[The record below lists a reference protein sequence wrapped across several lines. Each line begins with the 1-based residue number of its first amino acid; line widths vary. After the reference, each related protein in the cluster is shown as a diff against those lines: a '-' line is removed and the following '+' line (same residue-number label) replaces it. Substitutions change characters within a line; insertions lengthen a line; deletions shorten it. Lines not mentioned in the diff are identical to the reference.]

1 MLLDSRSP
9 TGRVFRSISR
19 APSPPLATRTG
30 SEDGNREQPSRSGSL
45 HRVSWGMRRAIRGM
59 PHYRK
64 DTPLQTQQ
72 TTSPARERL
81 VRTLAALLLAVSLC
95 LPSLSGCAGGES
107 AATGDNATSSQQVSA
122 GRAAAKLSD
131 IPEYSGALCIDINE
145 GQPGFSADDAAH
157 GSFME
162 FSELDFEGRCGTAF
176 GLIGPE
182 TVSNAERGDISQVH
196 PSGWVQHR
204 YSFVDREMLYN
215 RSHLIAHQLCG
226 EDANERNLI
235 TGTRTM
241 NAVGMTYYEELVG
254 NYVRRTNNHVLYRV
268 TPLFAANDL
277 VARGVQMEAE
287 SVEDGGQAIRFNVF
301 VYNVEPGVKIDY
313 VTGDNWES
321 SEIPAVKTK
330 GEATITRGMSGDAA
344 LSQSAP
350 SKGKTNASDASSSS
364 TSSNT
369 ASGNGAR
376 ATASDSAGT
385 SGDSS
390 SSANTAEQQTYV
402 LNKRSHKF
410 HRPECD
416 GVQSMSPS
424 NKEEFTG
431 LRQTLIDEGYSPC
444 RSCNP

>member
-1 MLLDSRSP
+1 
-9 TGRVFRSISR
+9 
-19 APSPPLATRTG
+19 
-30 SEDGNREQPSRSGSL
+30 
-45 HRVSWGMRRAIRGM
+45 MRRAIRGM

-81 VRTLAALLLAVSLC
+81 VRTLAALLLTVSLC

-107 AATGDNATSSQQVSA
+107 VANGDNATSSQQVSA
-122 GRAAAKLSD
+122 GSAAAKLSD

-330 GEATITRGMSGDAA
+330 GEATTTRGTGGDAG
-344 LSQSAP
+344 LSQNAP
-350 SKGKTNASDASSSS
+350 NKGKTNSSGASSSS

-369 ASGNGAR
+369 AAGNGAQ
-376 ATASDSAGT
+376 ATTSDSAGT
-385 SGDSS
+385 DGNSP
-390 SSANTAEQQTYV
+390 SSASTAEQQTYI

-416 GVQSMSPS
+416 GAQSISPS

-431 LRQTLIDEGYSPC
+431 LRQTLIDEGYTPC
-444 RSCNP
+444 KSCNP

>member
-1 MLLDSRSP
+1 M
-9 TGRVFRSISR
+9 
-19 APSPPLATRTG
+19 
-30 SEDGNREQPSRSGSL
+30 
-45 HRVSWGMRRAIRGM
+45 
-59 PHYRK
+59 
-64 DTPLQTQQ
+64 QTQQ

-95 LPSLSGCAGGES
+95 LPSLSGCAGTES
-107 AATGDNATSSQQVSA
+107 VANGGNATSSQQVSA
-122 GRAAAKLSD
+122 GSAAAKLSD
-131 IPEYSGALCIDINE
+131 IPEYSGALCIDVNK
-145 GQPGFSADDAAH
+145 GQPGFSADDAARE
-157 GSFME
+157 SFME
-162 FSELDFEGRCGTAF
+162 FSELDFEGRCGTAT

-254 NYVRRTNNHVLYRV
+254 NYVRRTDNHVLYRV

-313 VTGDNWES
+313 VSGDNWES
-321 SEIPAVKTK
+321 SEVPAVKTK
-330 GEATITRGMSGDAA
+330 GEATTTRGTGTDAA
-344 LSQSAP
+344 LSQYAA
-350 SKGKTNASDASSSS
+350 SKGEAGASGTSGSSDTSSS
-364 TSSNT
+364 TQAAPSGSSD
-369 ASGNGAR
+369 AK
-376 ATASDSAGT
+376 T

-390 SSANTAEQQTYV
+390 SSASTAEQQTYV

-416 GVQSMSPS
+416 SVQSMSPS

-431 LRQTLIDEGYSPC
+431 LRQTLIDEGYTPC

>member
-1 MLLDSRSP
+1 M
-9 TGRVFRSISR
+9 
-19 APSPPLATRTG
+19 
-30 SEDGNREQPSRSGSL
+30 
-45 HRVSWGMRRAIRGM
+45 
-59 PHYRK
+59 
-64 DTPLQTQQ
+64 QTQQ

-81 VRTLAALLLAVSLC
+81 VRTLASLLLTMSLC
-95 LPSLSGCAGGES
+95 LPSLSGCAGIES
-107 AATGDNATSSQQVSA
+107 TENGNIAASSQQVSA
-122 GRAAAKLSD
+122 GSAAAKLSD
-131 IPEYSGALCIDINE
+131 IPEYSGALCIDVNK
-145 GQPGFSADDAAH
+145 GQPGFSADDAAR

-162 FSELDFEGRCGTAF
+162 FSELDFEGRCGTAA

-204 YSFVDREMLYN
+204 YSFVDHEMLYN

-235 TGTRTM
+235 TGTHTM
-241 NAVGMTYYEELVG
+241 NAVGMTYYEDLVG

-287 SVEDGGQAIRFNVF
+287 SVEDGGQTIRFNVF

-321 SEIPAVKTK
+321 SEVPAVKTK
-330 GEATITRGMSGDAA
+330 GETTTTRGTGTDAA
-344 LSQSAP
+344 LSQYAA
-350 SKGKTNASDASSSS
+350 SKGEAGALGTSGSSDTSSS
-364 TSSNT
+364 TQAAPSGSSD
-369 ASGNGAR
+369 AK
-376 ATASDSAGT
+376 T

-390 SSANTAEQQTYV
+390 SSASTTEQQTYI

-416 GVQSMSPS
+416 SVQSMSPS
-424 NKEEFTG
+424 NKKEFTG
-431 LRQTLIDEGYSPC
+431 LRQTLIDEGYTPC

>member
-1 MLLDSRSP
+1 
-9 TGRVFRSISR
+9 
-19 APSPPLATRTG
+19 
-30 SEDGNREQPSRSGSL
+30 
-45 HRVSWGMRRAIRGM
+45 MR
-59 PHYRK
+59 
-64 DTPLQTQQ
+64 TQQ
-72 TTSPARERL
+72 TTSPAREHL

-95 LPSLSGCAGGES
+95 LPSLSGCAGTES
-107 AATGDNATSSQQVSA
+107 VANGGNATSSQQVSA
-122 GRAAAKLSD
+122 GSAAAKLSD

-145 GQPGFSADDAAH
+145 GQPGFSADDAAR

-162 FSELDFEGRCGTAF
+162 FSELDFEGRCGTAA

-204 YSFVDREMLYN
+204 YSFVDHKMLYN

-287 SVEDGGQAIRFNVF
+287 SVEDGGKAIRFNVF

-330 GEATITRGMSGDAA
+330 GEATTTRGTSGDAA
-344 LSQSAP
+344 LSQYAA
-350 SKGKTNASDASSSS
+350 SKGEAGASGTSGSSDTSSS
-364 TSSNT
+364 TQAAPSGSSD
-369 ASGNGAR
+369 AK
-376 ATASDSAGT
+376 T
-385 SGDSS
+385 SSDSS
-390 SSANTAEQQTYV
+390 SSASTAEQQTYI

-416 GVQSMSPS
+416 SVQSMSPS

-431 LRQTLIDEGYSPC
+431 LRQTLIDEGYTPC

>member
-1 MLLDSRSP
+1 
-9 TGRVFRSISR
+9 
-19 APSPPLATRTG
+19 
-30 SEDGNREQPSRSGSL
+30 
-45 HRVSWGMRRAIRGM
+45 MR
-59 PHYRK
+59 
-64 DTPLQTQQ
+64 TQQ

-95 LPSLSGCAGGES
+95 LPSLSGCAGIESVANGGS
-107 AATGDNATSSQQVSA
+107 AASSQQVSA
-122 GRAAAKLSD
+122 GSATAKLSD
-131 IPEYSGALCIDINE
+131 IPEYSGALCIDVNK
-145 GQPGFSADDAAH
+145 GQPGFSADDAAR

-162 FSELDFEGRCGTAF
+162 FSELDFEGRCGTAA

-196 PSGWVQHR
+196 PSGWIQHR

-287 SVEDGGQAIRFNVF
+287 SVEDGGRAIRFNVF

-321 SEIPAVKTK
+321 SEIPAVTTK
-330 GEATITRGMSGDAA
+330 GEATTTRGTSGDAA
-344 LSQSAP
+344 LSQYAA
-350 SKGKTNASDASSSS
+350 SKGEAGASGTSGSSD

-369 ASGNGAR
+369 QAAPSGS
-376 ATASDSAGT
+376 SDAKT

-390 SSANTAEQQTYV
+390 SSASTAEQQTYI

-416 GVQSMSPS
+416 SVQSMSPS

-431 LRQTLIDEGYSPC
+431 LRQTLIDVGYTPC

>member
-1 MLLDSRSP
+1 
-9 TGRVFRSISR
+9 
-19 APSPPLATRTG
+19 
-30 SEDGNREQPSRSGSL
+30 
-45 HRVSWGMRRAIRGM
+45 MR
-59 PHYRK
+59 
-64 DTPLQTQQ
+64 TQQ

-95 LPSLSGCAGGES
+95 LPSLSGCAGTES
-107 AATGDNATSSQQVSA
+107 VANGGNATSSQQVSA
-122 GRAAAKLSD
+122 GSATAKLSD
-131 IPEYSGALCIDINE
+131 IPEYSGALCININE
-145 GQPGFSADDAAH
+145 GQPGFSADDAAR
-157 GSFME
+157 GSFVE
-162 FSELDFEGRCGTAF
+162 FSELDFEGRCGTAA

-182 TVSNAERGDISQVH
+182 TVSNAERGDISQAH

-204 YSFVDREMLYN
+204 YSFVDHEMLYN

-330 GEATITRGMSGDAA
+330 GEATTTRGADGDAA

-350 SKGKTNASDASSSS
+350 SKGEAGASGTSGSSDTSSS
-364 TSSNT
+364 TQAAPSGSSD
-369 ASGNGAR
+369 AK
-376 ATASDSAGT
+376 T

-390 SSANTAEQQTYV
+390 SSASTAEQQTYI

-416 GVQSMSPS
+416 SVQSMSPS

-431 LRQTLIDEGYSPC
+431 LRQTLIDEGYTPC

>member
-1 MLLDSRSP
+1 M
-9 TGRVFRSISR
+9 
-19 APSPPLATRTG
+19 
-30 SEDGNREQPSRSGSL
+30 
-45 HRVSWGMRRAIRGM
+45 
-59 PHYRK
+59 
-64 DTPLQTQQ
+64 QTQQ
-72 TTSPARERL
+72 TTSARERL
-81 VRTLAALLLAVSLC
+81 VRTLASLLLAVC
-95 LPSLSGCAGGES
+95 LSFPSLSGCAGIES
-107 AATGDNATSSQQVSA
+107 VANGGSTASSQQVSS
-122 GRAAAKLSD
+122 GNAAAKPSD

-145 GQPGFSADDAAH
+145 GQPGFSADDAAR

-162 FSELDFEGRCGTAF
+162 FSELDFEGRCGTAA

-204 YSFVDREMLYN
+204 YSFVDHEMLYN

-321 SEIPAVKTK
+321 SEAPAVKTK
-330 GEATITRGMSGDAA
+330 GEATTTRGTSGDAA
-344 LSQSAP
+344 LSQYAASKGEAGASGTSESSDTSSGTQAAP
-350 SKGKTNASDASSSS
+350 SGSSD
-364 TSSNT
+364 TK
-369 ASGNGAR
+369 
-376 ATASDSAGT
+376 T

-390 SSANTAEQQTYV
+390 SSASTTEEQTYI

-416 GVQSMSPS
+416 SVRSMSPS

-431 LRQTLIDEGYSPC
+431 LRQTLIDEGYTPC

>member
-1 MLLDSRSP
+1 M
-9 TGRVFRSISR
+9 
-19 APSPPLATRTG
+19 
-30 SEDGNREQPSRSGSL
+30 
-45 HRVSWGMRRAIRGM
+45 
-59 PHYRK
+59 
-64 DTPLQTQQ
+64 QTQQ

-81 VRTLAALLLAVSLC
+81 IRTLVALILAIGLC
-95 LPSLSGCAGGES
+95 LPSLGGCADTDSVVNGGN
-107 AATGDNATSSQQVSA
+107 AASSQQVSA
-122 GRAAAKLSD
+122 GSAAAKLSD
-131 IPEYSGALCIDINE
+131 TPEYSGALCIDINE
-145 GQPGFSADDAAH
+145 GQPGFSADDATR
-157 GSFME
+157 GSFMD

-176 GLIGPE
+176 ALIGPE

-226 EDANERNLI
+226 EDANECNLI

-241 NAVGMTYYEELVG
+241 NAVGMTYYEELVSS
-254 NYVRRTNNHVLYRV
+254 YVRRTNNHVLYRV

-287 SVEDGGQAIRFNVF
+287 SVEDGGRAIRFNVF
-301 VYNVEPGVKIDY
+301 IYNVEPGVKIDY

-321 SEIPAVKTK
+321 NEIPAVTTK
-330 GEATITRGMSGDAA
+330 GEATSTRGTNADAA
-344 LSQSAP
+344 LSQNTSGKSEASASGASNP
-350 SKGKTNASDASSSS
+350 STSGSS
-364 TSSNT
+364 T
-369 ASGNGAR
+369 AGNGAQ
-376 ATASDSAGT
+376 AAASGSASAG
-385 SGDSS
+385 GDSP
-390 SSANTAEQQTYV
+390 SSANDAEQQTYI

-444 RSCNP
+444 KSCNP

>member
-1 MLLDSRSP
+1 
-9 TGRVFRSISR
+9 
-19 APSPPLATRTG
+19 
-30 SEDGNREQPSRSGSL
+30 
-45 HRVSWGMRRAIRGM
+45 MR
-59 PHYRK
+59 
-64 DTPLQTQQ
+64 TQQ

-95 LPSLSGCAGGES
+95 LPSLSGCAGTES
-107 AATGDNATSSQQVSA
+107 VANGGNATSSQQVSA
-122 GRAAAKLSD
+122 GSAAAKLSD
-131 IPEYSGALCIDINE
+131 IPEYSGALCIDVNK
-145 GQPGFSADDAAH
+145 GQPGFSADDAARE
-157 GSFME
+157 SFME
-162 FSELDFEGRCGTAF
+162 FSELDFEGRCGTAT

-287 SVEDGGQAIRFNVF
+287 SVEDDGQAIRFNVF

-321 SEIPAVKTK
+321 SEVPAVKTK
-330 GEATITRGMSGDAA
+330 GEATTTRGAGTDAA
-344 LSQSAP
+344 LSQYAA
-350 SKGKTNASDASSSS
+350 SKGEAGASGTSGSSDTSSS
-364 TSSNT
+364 TQAAPSGSSDT
-369 ASGNGAR
+369 K
-376 ATASDSAGT
+376 T
-385 SGDSS
+385 SSDSS

-416 GVQSMSPS
+416 SVQSMSPS
-424 NKEEFTG
+424 HKEEFTG
-431 LRQTLIDEGYSPC
+431 LRQTLIDEGYTPC

>member
-1 MLLDSRSP
+1 MHHAP
-9 TGRVFRSISR
+9 IGRT
-19 APSPPLATRTG
+19 AL
-30 SEDGNREQPSRSGSL
+30 
-45 HRVSWGMRRAIRGM
+45 
-59 PHYRK
+59 
-64 DTPLQTQQ
+64 LQTQQ

-81 VRTLAALLLAVSLC
+81 IRTLVALILAIGLC
-95 LPSLSGCAGGES
+95 LPSLGGCADTDSVVNGGN
-107 AATGDNATSSQQVSA
+107 AASSQQVSA
-122 GRAAAKLSD
+122 GSAAAKLSD

-145 GQPGFSADDAAH
+145 GQPGFSADDATR
-157 GSFME
+157 GSFMD

-176 GLIGPE
+176 ALIGPE

-226 EDANERNLI
+226 EDANECNLI

-287 SVEDGGQAIRFNVF
+287 SVEDGGRAIRFNVF
-301 VYNVEPGVKIDY
+301 IYNVEPGVKIDY

-321 SEIPAVKTK
+321 NEIPAVTTK
-330 GEATITRGMSGDAA
+330 GEATSTRGTNADAA
-344 LSQSAP
+344 LSQNTSGKSEASASGASNP
-350 SKGKTNASDASSSS
+350 STSGSS
-364 TSSNT
+364 T
-369 ASGNGAR
+369 AGNGAQ
-376 ATASDSAGT
+376 AAASGSASAG
-385 SGDSS
+385 GDSP
-390 SSANTAEQQTYV
+390 SSANDAEQQTYI

-444 RSCNP
+444 KSCNP

>member
-1 MLLDSRSP
+1 
-9 TGRVFRSISR
+9 
-19 APSPPLATRTG
+19 
-30 SEDGNREQPSRSGSL
+30 
-45 HRVSWGMRRAIRGM
+45 MR
-59 PHYRK
+59 
-64 DTPLQTQQ
+64 TQQ

-95 LPSLSGCAGGES
+95 LPSLSGCAGTES
-107 AATGDNATSSQQVSA
+107 VANGGNATSSQQVSA
-122 GRAAAKLSD
+122 GSAAAKLSD
-131 IPEYSGALCIDINE
+131 IPEYSGALCIDVNK
-145 GQPGFSADDAAH
+145 GQPGFSADDAAR
-157 GSFME
+157 GSFLD
-162 FSELDFEGRCGTAF
+162 FSELDFEGRCGAAA

-204 YSFVDREMLYN
+204 YSFVDHEMLYN

-321 SEIPAVKTK
+321 SEVPAVKTK
-330 GEATITRGMSGDAA
+330 GEARHEWRRGAFSICSEQGRGGRFGHERIIRYKQQHAGGA
-344 LSQSAP
+344 IRFLGRENEQRLVFFREHRRTANVCPEQEEPQIP
-350 SKGKTNASDASSSS
+350 SSRVRQRAVHVPFQQRGVHRVASDAYRRGIHALQKLQSIASRYPRSCASNLNLRPRGAS
-364 TSSNT
+364 TSVGL
-369 ASGNGAR
+369 AL
-376 ATASDSAGT
+376 
-385 SGDSS
+385 
-390 SSANTAEQQTYV
+390 EQPAWPFHQISEKSKIV
-402 LNKRSHKF
+402 L
-410 HRPECD
+410 
-416 GVQSMSPS
+416 V
-424 NKEEFTG
+424 
-431 LRQTLIDEGYSPC
+431 
-444 RSCNP
+444 

>member
-1 MLLDSRSP
+1 
-9 TGRVFRSISR
+9 
-19 APSPPLATRTG
+19 
-30 SEDGNREQPSRSGSL
+30 
-45 HRVSWGMRRAIRGM
+45 MR
-59 PHYRK
+59 
-64 DTPLQTQQ
+64 TQQ

-95 LPSLSGCAGGES
+95 LPSLSGCAGTES
-107 AATGDNATSSQQVSA
+107 VANGGNATSSQQVSA
-122 GRAAAKLSD
+122 GSAAAKLSD
-131 IPEYSGALCIDINE
+131 IPEYSGALCIDVNK
-145 GQPGFSADDAAH
+145 GQPGFSADDAARE
-157 GSFME
+157 SFME
-162 FSELDFEGRCGTAF
+162 FSELDFEGRCGTAT

-277 VARGVQMEAE
+277 VARGAQMEAE

-321 SEIPAVKTK
+321 REVPAVKTK
-330 GEATITRGMSGDAA
+330 GEATTTRGTSGDAA
-344 LSQSAP
+344 LSQYA
-350 SKGKTNASDASSSS
+350 ASEGEAGASGTSGSSDTSSS
-364 TSSNT
+364 TQVAPSGSSD
-369 ASGNGAR
+369 AK
-376 ATASDSAGT
+376 T

-390 SSANTAEQQTYV
+390 SSASTTEQQTYI

-416 GVQSMSPS
+416 SVQSMSPS

-431 LRQTLIDEGYSPC
+431 LRQTLIDEGYTPC

>member
-1 MLLDSRSP
+1 M
-9 TGRVFRSISR
+9 
-19 APSPPLATRTG
+19 
-30 SEDGNREQPSRSGSL
+30 
-45 HRVSWGMRRAIRGM
+45 
-59 PHYRK
+59 
-64 DTPLQTQQ
+64 QTQQ

-81 VRTLAALLLAVSLC
+81 VRTLVALILAIGLC
-95 LPSLSGCAGGES
+95 LPSLGGCAGTDSVANGGS
-107 AATGDNATSSQQVSA
+107 AASSQHVSA
-122 GRAAAKLSD
+122 GSAAAKLSD
-131 IPEYSGALCIDINE
+131 IPEYSGALCIDING
-145 GQPGFSADDAAH
+145 GQPGFSAADASR
-157 GSFME
+157 GSFMD

-176 GLIGPE
+176 ALIGPE

-254 NYVRRTNNHVLYRV
+254 DYVRQTNNHVLYRV

-287 SVEDGGQAIRFNVF
+287 SVEDGGRAIRFNVF
-301 VYNVEPGVKIDY
+301 VYNVEPGVEIDY

-321 SEIPAVKTK
+321 SEVPAVTTK
-330 GEATITRGMSGDAA
+330 GEATSTRGTNTDAA
-344 LSQSAP
+344 LSQNTSGKSEASA
-350 SKGKTNASDASSSS
+350 SGTSGSS
-364 TSSNT
+364 TSGNS
-369 ASGNGAR
+369 AAGNGAQ
-376 ATASDSAGT
+376 AAASGSAGAD
-385 SGDSS
+385 GDSS

-416 GVQSMSPS
+416 GVQSMSPY

-444 RSCNP
+444 KSCNP

>member
-1 MLLDSRSP
+1 M
-9 TGRVFRSISR
+9 
-19 APSPPLATRTG
+19 
-30 SEDGNREQPSRSGSL
+30 
-45 HRVSWGMRRAIRGM
+45 
-59 PHYRK
+59 
-64 DTPLQTQQ
+64 QTQQ
-72 TTSPARERL
+72 TTSPASERL

-95 LPSLSGCAGGES
+95 LPSLSGCAGIESVANGGS
-107 AATGDNATSSQQVSA
+107 AASSQQVSA
-122 GRAAAKLSD
+122 GNAAAKLSD

-145 GQPGFSADDAAH
+145 GQPGFSADDAAR
-157 GSFME
+157 GSFLD
-162 FSELDFEGRCGTAF
+162 FSELDFEGRCGTAA

-287 SVEDGGQAIRFNVF
+287 SVEDGGRAIRFNVF

-330 GEATITRGMSGDAA
+330 GEATTTRGTSGDAA
-344 LSQSAP
+344 LSQYAA
-350 SKGKTNASDASSSS
+350 SKGEAGASRTSGSSDTSSS
-364 TSSNT
+364 TQAAPSGSSD
-369 ASGNGAR
+369 AK
-376 ATASDSAGT
+376 T

-390 SSANTAEQQTYV
+390 SSASTAEQQKYI

-416 GVQSMSPS
+416 SVQSMSPS

-431 LRQTLIDEGYSPC
+431 LRQTLIDEGYTPC

>member
-1 MLLDSRSP
+1 
-9 TGRVFRSISR
+9 
-19 APSPPLATRTG
+19 
-30 SEDGNREQPSRSGSL
+30 
-45 HRVSWGMRRAIRGM
+45 MR
-59 PHYRK
+59 
-64 DTPLQTQQ
+64 TQQ

-81 VRTLAALLLAVSLC
+81 VRTLAALLLAASLC
-95 LPSLSGCAGGES
+95 LPSLSGCAGTESVANGGS
-107 AATGDNATSSQQVSA
+107 AASSQQVSA
-122 GRAAAKLSD
+122 GSATAKLSD

-145 GQPGFSADDAAH
+145 GQPGFSADDAAR

-162 FSELDFEGRCGTAF
+162 FSELDFEGRCGTAA

-182 TVSNAERGDISQVH
+182 TVSNAERGDISQVY

-204 YSFVDREMLYN
+204 YSFVDHEMLYN

-321 SEIPAVKTK
+321 SEVPAVKTK
-330 GEATITRGMSGDAA
+330 GEATTTRGTSGNAA
-344 LSQSAP
+344 LSQYTA
-350 SKGKTNASDASSSS
+350 SKGEAGASGASGSSDTSSS
-364 TSSNT
+364 TQAAPSGSSDAKT
-369 ASGNGAR
+369 
-376 ATASDSAGT
+376 SD
-385 SGDSS
+385 DSS
-390 SSANTAEQQTYV
+390 SSASTAEQQTYI

-416 GVQSMSPS
+416 SVQSMSPS

-431 LRQTLIDEGYSPC
+431 LRQTLIDEGYTPC

>member
-1 MLLDSRSP
+1 M
-9 TGRVFRSISR
+9 
-19 APSPPLATRTG
+19 
-30 SEDGNREQPSRSGSL
+30 
-45 HRVSWGMRRAIRGM
+45 
-59 PHYRK
+59 
-64 DTPLQTQQ
+64 QTQQ
-72 TTSPARERL
+72 TTSPASERL

-95 LPSLSGCAGGES
+95 LPSLSGCAGIESVANGGS
-107 AATGDNATSSQQVSA
+107 AASSQQVSS
-122 GRAAAKLSD
+122 GNAAAKLSD

-145 GQPGFSADDAAH
+145 GQPGFSADDAARR
-157 GSFME
+157 SFLD
-162 FSELDFEGRCGTAF
+162 FSELDFEGRCGTAA

-321 SEIPAVKTK
+321 SEVPAVKTK
-330 GEATITRGMSGDAA
+330 GEATTTRGTGGDAA
-344 LSQSAP
+344 LSQYAASKGEAGASDTNGSLDTSSNTQAAP
-350 SKGKTNASDASSSS
+350 SGSSDAKTSGSS
-364 TSSNT
+364 TSS
-369 ASGNGAR
+369 AS
-376 ATASDSAGT
+376 
-385 SGDSS
+385 
-390 SSANTAEQQTYV
+390 TAEQQTYI

-416 GVQSMSPS
+416 SVQSMSPS

-431 LRQTLIDEGYSPC
+431 LRQTLIDEGYTPC

>member
-1 MLLDSRSP
+1 M
-9 TGRVFRSISR
+9 
-19 APSPPLATRTG
+19 RT
-30 SEDGNREQPSRSGSL
+30 L
-45 HRVSWGMRRAIRGM
+45 
-59 PHYRK
+59 
-64 DTPLQTQQ
+64 Q

-95 LPSLSGCAGGES
+95 LPSLGGCAGIESVANGSS
-107 AATGDNATSSQQVSA
+107 AASSQQVSA
-122 GRAAAKLSD
+122 GSATAKLSD

-145 GQPGFSADDAAH
+145 GQPGFSADDAAR

-162 FSELDFEGRCGTAF
+162 FSELDFEGRCGTAA

-204 YSFVDREMLYN
+204 YSFVDHEMLYN

-330 GEATITRGMSGDAA
+330 GEATTTRGTSGDAA
-344 LSQSAP
+344 LSQYAA
-350 SKGKTNASDASSSS
+350 SKGEAGASGTSGSSDTSSS
-364 TSSNT
+364 TQAAPSGSSD
-369 ASGNGAR
+369 AK
-376 ATASDSAGT
+376 T
-385 SGDSS
+385 SSDSS
-390 SSANTAEQQTYV
+390 SSANTAEQQTYI

-416 GVQSMSPS
+416 SVQSMSPS

-431 LRQTLIDEGYSPC
+431 LRQTLIDEGYTPC

>member
-1 MLLDSRSP
+1 M
-9 TGRVFRSISR
+9 
-19 APSPPLATRTG
+19 
-30 SEDGNREQPSRSGSL
+30 
-45 HRVSWGMRRAIRGM
+45 
-59 PHYRK
+59 
-64 DTPLQTQQ
+64 QTQQ
-72 TTSPARERL
+72 TTSPASERL
-81 VRTLAALLLAVSLC
+81 ARTLAALLLAVSLC
-95 LPSLSGCAGGES
+95 LPSLGGCAGIESVANGSS
-107 AATGDNATSSQQVSA
+107 AASSQQVSA
-122 GRAAAKLSD
+122 GSATAKLSD
-131 IPEYSGALCIDINE
+131 IPEYSGALCIDVNK
-145 GQPGFSADDAAH
+145 GQPGFSADDAAR

-162 FSELDFEGRCGTAF
+162 FSELDFEGRCGTAA

-196 PSGWVQHR
+196 PSGWIQHR

-287 SVEDGGQAIRFNVF
+287 SVEDGGRAIRFNVF

-321 SEIPAVKTK
+321 SEIPAVTTK
-330 GEATITRGMSGDAA
+330 GEATTTRGTSGDAA
-344 LSQSAP
+344 LSQYAA
-350 SKGKTNASDASSSS
+350 SKGEAGASGTSGSSD

-369 ASGNGAR
+369 QAAPSGS
-376 ATASDSAGT
+376 SDAKT

-390 SSANTAEQQTYV
+390 SSASTAEQQTYI

-416 GVQSMSPS
+416 SVQSMSPS

-431 LRQTLIDEGYSPC
+431 LRQTLIDEGYTPC

>member
-1 MLLDSRSP
+1 
-9 TGRVFRSISR
+9 
-19 APSPPLATRTG
+19 
-30 SEDGNREQPSRSGSL
+30 
-45 HRVSWGMRRAIRGM
+45 MRRAIRGM

-64 DTPLQTQQ
+64 GTPLQTQQ
-72 TTSPARERL
+72 TTSPAREHL

-107 AATGDNATSSQQVSA
+107 VANGDNATSSQQVSA
-122 GRAAAKLSD
+122 GSAAAKLSD

-287 SVEDGGQAIRFNVF
+287 SVEDGGQAICFNVF
-301 VYNVEPGVKIDY
+301 VYNVEPGVKINY

-321 SEIPAVKTK
+321 SEIPAVMTK
-330 GEATITRGMSGDAA
+330 GEATTTRGASGDAA
-344 LSQSAP
+344 LLQSTL
-350 SKGKTNASDASSSS
+350 SKDEASASGASSSS

-369 ASGNGAR
+369 AAGNGAQ
-376 ATASDSAGT
+376 ATASGSTGT

>member
-1 MLLDSRSP
+1 
-9 TGRVFRSISR
+9 
-19 APSPPLATRTG
+19 
-30 SEDGNREQPSRSGSL
+30 
-45 HRVSWGMRRAIRGM
+45 MR
-59 PHYRK
+59 
-64 DTPLQTQQ
+64 TQQ

-95 LPSLSGCAGGES
+95 LPSLSGCAGTESVANGGS
-107 AATGDNATSSQQVSA
+107 AASSQQVSA
-122 GRAAAKLSD
+122 GNAAAKLSD

-145 GQPGFSADDAAH
+145 GQPGFSADDAAR
-157 GSFME
+157 GSFLD
-162 FSELDFEGRCGTAF
+162 FSELDFEGRCGTAA

-287 SVEDGGQAIRFNVF
+287 SVEDGGQTIRFNVF

-321 SEIPAVKTK
+321 SEVPAVKTK
-330 GEATITRGMSGDAA
+330 GEATTTRGTGGDAA
-344 LSQSAP
+344 LSQYTASKGEAGASDTSGSSDTSSNTQAAP
-350 SKGKTNASDASSSS
+350 SGSSDAKTSGSS
-364 TSSNT
+364 TSS
-369 ASGNGAR
+369 AS
-376 ATASDSAGT
+376 
-385 SGDSS
+385 
-390 SSANTAEQQTYV
+390 TAEQQTYI

-416 GVQSMSPS
+416 SVQSMSPS

-431 LRQTLIDEGYSPC
+431 LRQTLIDEGYTPC

>member
-1 MLLDSRSP
+1 M
-9 TGRVFRSISR
+9 
-19 APSPPLATRTG
+19 
-30 SEDGNREQPSRSGSL
+30 
-45 HRVSWGMRRAIRGM
+45 
-59 PHYRK
+59 
-64 DTPLQTQQ
+64 QTQQ
-72 TTSPARERL
+72 TTSPASERL

-95 LPSLSGCAGGES
+95 LPSLGGCAGIESVANGDS
-107 AATGDNATSSQQVSA
+107 AASSQQVSS
-122 GRAAAKLSD
+122 GNAAAKLSD

-145 GQPGFSADDAAH
+145 GQPGFSVDDAAR

-162 FSELDFEGRCGTAF
+162 FSELDFEGRCGTAA

-204 YSFVDREMLYN
+204 YSFVDHEMLYN

-287 SVEDGGQAIRFNVF
+287 SVEDGGRAIRFNVF

-321 SEIPAVKTK
+321 NEVPAVKTK
-330 GEATITRGMSGDAA
+330 GEATTTRGASGDAA
-344 LSQSAP
+344 LSQYAA
-350 SKGKTNASDASSSS
+350 SKGKAGASGTSGSSDTSSS
-364 TSSNT
+364 TQAAPSGSSD
-369 ASGNGAR
+369 AK
-376 ATASDSAGT
+376 T

-390 SSANTAEQQTYV
+390 SSASTAEQQTYI

-416 GVQSMSPS
+416 SVQSMSPS

-431 LRQTLIDEGYSPC
+431 LRQTLIDEGYTPC

>member
-1 MLLDSRSP
+1 
-9 TGRVFRSISR
+9 
-19 APSPPLATRTG
+19 
-30 SEDGNREQPSRSGSL
+30 
-45 HRVSWGMRRAIRGM
+45 MR
-59 PHYRK
+59 
-64 DTPLQTQQ
+64 TQQ

-95 LPSLSGCAGGES
+95 LPSLSGCAGTES
-107 AATGDNATSSQQVSA
+107 VANGGNATSSQQVSA
-122 GRAAAKLSD
+122 GSAAAKLSD
-131 IPEYSGALCIDINE
+131 IPEYSGALCIDVNK
-145 GQPGFSADDAAH
+145 GQPGFSADDAAR

-162 FSELDFEGRCGTAF
+162 FSKLDFEGRCGAAA

-204 YSFVDREMLYN
+204 YSFVDHEMLYN

-321 SEIPAVKTK
+321 SEVPAVKTK
-330 GEATITRGMSGDAA
+330 GEATTTRGTSGDAA
-344 LSQSAP
+344 LSQYAA
-350 SKGKTNASDASSSS
+350 SKGEAGASGTSGSSDTSSS
-364 TSSNT
+364 TQAAPSGSSD
-369 ASGNGAR
+369 AK
-376 ATASDSAGT
+376 T
-385 SGDSS
+385 SSDSS
-390 SSANTAEQQTYV
+390 SSASTAEQQTYI

-416 GVQSMSPS
+416 SVQSMSPS

-431 LRQTLIDEGYSPC
+431 LRQTLINEGYTPC

>member
-1 MLLDSRSP
+1 
-9 TGRVFRSISR
+9 
-19 APSPPLATRTG
+19 
-30 SEDGNREQPSRSGSL
+30 
-45 HRVSWGMRRAIRGM
+45 MR
-59 PHYRK
+59 
-64 DTPLQTQQ
+64 TQQ

-95 LPSLSGCAGGES
+95 LPSLSGCAGTES
-107 AATGDNATSSQQVSA
+107 VANGGNATSSQQVSA
-122 GRAAAKLSD
+122 GSAAAKLSD
-131 IPEYSGALCIDINE
+131 IPEYSGALCIDVNK
-145 GQPGFSADDAAH
+145 GQPGFSADDAAR

-162 FSELDFEGRCGTAF
+162 FSELDFEGRCGTAA

-196 PSGWVQHR
+196 PSGWIQHR
-204 YSFVDREMLYN
+204 YSFVDHEMLYN

-321 SEIPAVKTK
+321 SEVPAVKTK
-330 GEATITRGMSGDAA
+330 GEATTTRGAGTDAA
-344 LSQSAP
+344 LSQYAASKGEAGASGTSESSDTSSGTQAAP
-350 SKGKTNASDASSSS
+350 SGSSD
-364 TSSNT
+364 TK
-369 ASGNGAR
+369 
-376 ATASDSAGT
+376 T

-390 SSANTAEQQTYV
+390 SSASTAEQQTYI

-416 GVQSMSPS
+416 SVQSMSPS

-431 LRQTLIDEGYSPC
+431 LRQTLIDEGYTPC
-444 RSCNP
+444 RSCDP

>member
-1 MLLDSRSP
+1 
-9 TGRVFRSISR
+9 
-19 APSPPLATRTG
+19 
-30 SEDGNREQPSRSGSL
+30 
-45 HRVSWGMRRAIRGM
+45 M

-81 VRTLAALLLAVSLC
+81 VHTLVSLLLAVSLC

-107 AATGDNATSSQQVSA
+107 VANGDNATSSQQVSA
-122 GRAAAKLSD
+122 GSAAAKLSD

-145 GQPGFSADDAAH
+145 GQPGFSADDATR
-157 GSFME
+157 GSFMD

-176 GLIGPE
+176 ALIGPE

-287 SVEDGGQAIRFNVF
+287 SVEDGGRAIRFNVF
-301 VYNVEPGVKIDY
+301 IYNVEPGVKIDY

-321 SEIPAVKTK
+321 NEIPAVTTK
-330 GEATITRGMSGDAA
+330 GEATSTRGTNADAA
-344 LSQSAP
+344 LSR
-350 SKGKTNASDASSSS
+350 NASSKSEASASGASGSS
-364 TSSNT
+364 TSGSSTAENGAQAA
-369 ASGNGAR
+369 ASGSA
-376 ATASDSAGT
+376 SAG
-385 SGDSS
+385 GSS
-390 SSANTAEQQTYV
+390 PSSANTAEQQTYI

-444 RSCNP
+444 KSCNP

>member
-1 MLLDSRSP
+1 M
-9 TGRVFRSISR
+9 
-19 APSPPLATRTG
+19 
-30 SEDGNREQPSRSGSL
+30 
-45 HRVSWGMRRAIRGM
+45 
-59 PHYRK
+59 
-64 DTPLQTQQ
+64 QTQQ

-81 VRTLAALLLAVSLC
+81 VRTLASLLLTMSLC
-95 LPSLSGCAGGES
+95 LPSLSGCAGIES
-107 AATGDNATSSQQVSA
+107 TENGNIAASSQQVSA
-122 GRAAAKLSD
+122 GSAAAKLSD
-131 IPEYSGALCIDINE
+131 IPEYSGALCIDVNK
-145 GQPGFSADDAAH
+145 GQPGFSADDAAR
-157 GSFME
+157 GSFMK
-162 FSELDFEGRCGTAF
+162 FSELDFEGRCGTAA

-204 YSFVDREMLYN
+204 YSFVDHEMLYN

-235 TGTRTM
+235 TGTHTM
-241 NAVGMTYYEELVG
+241 NAVGMTYYEDLVG

-287 SVEDGGQAIRFNVF
+287 SVEDGGQTIRFNVF

-321 SEIPAVKTK
+321 SEVPAVKTK
-330 GEATITRGMSGDAA
+330 GETTTTRGTGTDAA
-344 LSQSAP
+344 LSQYAA
-350 SKGKTNASDASSSS
+350 SKGEAGASGTSGSSDTSSS
-364 TSSNT
+364 TQAAPSGSSDT
-369 ASGNGAR
+369 K
-376 ATASDSAGT
+376 T
-385 SGDSS
+385 SSDSS

-416 GVQSMSPS
+416 SVQSMSPS

-431 LRQTLIDEGYSPC
+431 LRQTLIDEGYTPC

>member
-1 MLLDSRSP
+1 
-9 TGRVFRSISR
+9 
-19 APSPPLATRTG
+19 
-30 SEDGNREQPSRSGSL
+30 
-45 HRVSWGMRRAIRGM
+45 MR
-59 PHYRK
+59 
-64 DTPLQTQQ
+64 TQQ
-72 TTSPARERL
+72 TTSPAREHL

-95 LPSLSGCAGGES
+95 LPSLSGCAGTES
-107 AATGDNATSSQQVSA
+107 VANGGNATSSQQVSA
-122 GRAAAKLSD
+122 GSAAAKLSD

-145 GQPGFSADDAAH
+145 GQPGFSADDAAR

-162 FSELDFEGRCGTAF
+162 FSELDFEGRCGTAT
-176 GLIGPE
+176 GLIEPE

-204 YSFVDREMLYN
+204 YSFVNHEMLYN

-254 NYVRRTNNHVLYRV
+254 NYVRRTSNHVLYRV

-287 SVEDGGQAIRFNVF
+287 SVEDGGRAIRFNVF

-321 SEIPAVKTK
+321 SEVPAVTTK
-330 GEATITRGMSGDAA
+330 GEATTTRGAGTDAA
-344 LSQSAP
+344 LSQYAP
-350 SKGKTNASDASSSS
+350 SRREAGASGTSGSSDTSSS
-364 TSSNT
+364 TQAAPSASSD
-369 ASGNGAR
+369 AK
-376 ATASDSAGT
+376 T

-390 SSANTAEQQTYV
+390 SSASTAEQQTYI

-416 GVQSMSPS
+416 SVQSMSPS

-431 LRQTLIDEGYSPC
+431 LRQTLIDEGYTPC

>member
-1 MLLDSRSP
+1 
-9 TGRVFRSISR
+9 
-19 APSPPLATRTG
+19 
-30 SEDGNREQPSRSGSL
+30 
-45 HRVSWGMRRAIRGM
+45 MR
-59 PHYRK
+59 
-64 DTPLQTQQ
+64 TQQ
-72 TTSPARERL
+72 TTSPAREHL

-95 LPSLSGCAGGES
+95 LPSLSGCAGTES
-107 AATGDNATSSQQVSA
+107 VANGGNATSSQQVSA
-122 GRAAAKLSD
+122 GNAAAKLSD
-131 IPEYSGALCIDINE
+131 IPEYSGALCVDINE
-145 GQPGFSADDAAH
+145 GQPGFSADDAAR

-162 FSELDFEGRCGTAF
+162 FSELDFEGRCGTAA

-204 YSFVDREMLYN
+204 YSFVDHEMLYN

-287 SVEDGGQAIRFNVF
+287 SVEDGGRAIRFNVF

-321 SEIPAVKTK
+321 SEVPAVTTK
-330 GEATITRGMSGDAA
+330 GEATTTRGTSGDAA

-350 SKGKTNASDASSSS
+350 SKREAGASGTSGSSDTSSGTQAAPSGSSDAK
-364 TSSNT
+364 
-369 ASGNGAR
+369 
-376 ATASDSAGT
+376 T

-390 SSANTAEQQTYV
+390 SSASTAEQQTYI

-416 GVQSMSPS
+416 SMQSMSPS

-431 LRQTLIDEGYSPC
+431 LRQTLIDEGYTPC

>member
-1 MLLDSRSP
+1 
-9 TGRVFRSISR
+9 
-19 APSPPLATRTG
+19 
-30 SEDGNREQPSRSGSL
+30 
-45 HRVSWGMRRAIRGM
+45 MR
-59 PHYRK
+59 
-64 DTPLQTQQ
+64 TQQ

-81 VRTLAALLLAVSLC
+81 ARTLAALLLAVSLC
-95 LPSLSGCAGGES
+95 LPSLSGCAGTES
-107 AATGDNATSSQQVSA
+107 VANGDNATSSQQVSA
-122 GRAAAKLSD
+122 GSAAAKLSD

-145 GQPGFSADDAAH
+145 GQPGFSADDAAR
-157 GSFME
+157 GSFMD
-162 FSELDFEGRCGTAF
+162 FSELDFEGRCGTAA

-287 SVEDGGQAIRFNVF
+287 SVEDGGRAIRFNVF

-321 SEIPAVKTK
+321 SEVPAVKSK
-330 GEATITRGMSGDAA
+330 SEATTTRSAGTDAA
-344 LSQSAP
+344 LSQYAP
-350 SKGKTNASDASSSS
+350 SRREAGASGTSGSSDTSSS
-364 TSSNT
+364 TQAAPSASSD
-369 ASGNGAR
+369 AK
-376 ATASDSAGT
+376 T

-390 SSANTAEQQTYV
+390 SSASTAEQQTYI
-402 LNKRSHKF
+402 LNKKSHKF

-416 GVQSMSPS
+416 SVQSMSPS

-431 LRQTLIDEGYSPC
+431 LRQTLIDEGYTPC

>member
-1 MLLDSRSP
+1 
-9 TGRVFRSISR
+9 
-19 APSPPLATRTG
+19 
-30 SEDGNREQPSRSGSL
+30 
-45 HRVSWGMRRAIRGM
+45 MR
-59 PHYRK
+59 
-64 DTPLQTQQ
+64 TQQ
-72 TTSPARERL
+72 TTSPAREHL

-95 LPSLSGCAGGES
+95 LPSLSGCAGTES
-107 AATGDNATSSQQVSA
+107 VANGGNATSSQQVSA
-122 GRAAAKLSD
+122 GSAAAKLSD

-145 GQPGFSADDAAH
+145 GQPGFSADDAAR

-162 FSELDFEGRCGTAF
+162 FSELDFEGRCGTAA

-204 YSFVDREMLYN
+204 YSFVDYEMLYN

-241 NAVGMTYYEELVG
+241 NAMGMTYYEELVG

-287 SVEDGGQAIRFNVF
+287 SMEDGGQAIRFNVF

-321 SEIPAVKTK
+321 SEVPAVKTK
-330 GEATITRGMSGDAA
+330 GEATTTRGTSGDAA
-344 LSQSAP
+344 LSQYAA
-350 SKGKTNASDASSSS
+350 SKGEAGASGTSGSSDTSSS
-364 TSSNT
+364 TQAAPSGSSD
-369 ASGNGAR
+369 AK
-376 ATASDSAGT
+376 T
-385 SGDSS
+385 SSDSS
-390 SSANTAEQQTYV
+390 SSANTAEQQTYI

-416 GVQSMSPS
+416 SVQSMSPS

-431 LRQTLIDEGYSPC
+431 LRQTLIDEGYTPC

>member
-1 MLLDSRSP
+1 M
-9 TGRVFRSISR
+9 
-19 APSPPLATRTG
+19 
-30 SEDGNREQPSRSGSL
+30 
-45 HRVSWGMRRAIRGM
+45 
-59 PHYRK
+59 
-64 DTPLQTQQ
+64 QTQQ
-72 TTSPARERL
+72 TTSPASERL

-95 LPSLSGCAGGES
+95 LPSLGGCADIESVANGGN
-107 AATGDNATSSQQVSA
+107 AASSQQVSA
-122 GRAAAKLSD
+122 GSAAAKLSN

-145 GQPGFSADDAAH
+145 GQPGFSADDAAR

-162 FSELDFEGRCGTAF
+162 FSELDFEGRCGTAT

-287 SVEDGGQAIRFNVF
+287 SVEDGGRAIRFNVF

-321 SEIPAVKTK
+321 SEIPAVTTK
-330 GEATITRGMSGDAA
+330 GEATTTRGTSGDAA
-344 LSQSAP
+344 LSQYAA
-350 SKGKTNASDASSSS
+350 SKGEAGASGTSGSSD

-369 ASGNGAR
+369 QAAPSGS
-376 ATASDSAGT
+376 SDAKT

-390 SSANTAEQQTYV
+390 SSASTAEQQTYI

-416 GVQSMSPS
+416 SVQSMSPS

-431 LRQTLIDEGYSPC
+431 LRQTLIDEGYTPC

>member
-1 MLLDSRSP
+1 M
-9 TGRVFRSISR
+9 
-19 APSPPLATRTG
+19 
-30 SEDGNREQPSRSGSL
+30 
-45 HRVSWGMRRAIRGM
+45 
-59 PHYRK
+59 
-64 DTPLQTQQ
+64 QTQQ

-95 LPSLSGCAGGES
+95 LPSLSGCSGTESVANGGS
-107 AATGDNATSSQQVSA
+107 AASSQQVSA
-122 GRAAAKLSD
+122 GSATAKLSD
-131 IPEYSGALCIDINE
+131 IPEYSGALCIDVNE
-145 GQPGFSADDAAH
+145 GQPGFSADDAAR

-162 FSELDFEGRCGTAF
+162 FSELDFEGRCGTAT

-321 SEIPAVKTK
+321 SEVPAVKTK
-330 GEATITRGMSGDAA
+330 GEATTTRGTSGDAA
-344 LSQSAP
+344 LSQYAA
-350 SKGKTNASDASSSS
+350 SKGEAGASGTSGSSDTSSS
-364 TSSNT
+364 TQAAPSGSSDT
-369 ASGNGAR
+369 K
-376 ATASDSAGT
+376 T
-385 SGDSS
+385 SSDSS

-416 GVQSMSPS
+416 SVQSMSPS

-431 LRQTLIDEGYSPC
+431 LRQTLIDEGYTPC

>member
-1 MLLDSRSP
+1 
-9 TGRVFRSISR
+9 
-19 APSPPLATRTG
+19 
-30 SEDGNREQPSRSGSL
+30 
-45 HRVSWGMRRAIRGM
+45 MR
-59 PHYRK
+59 
-64 DTPLQTQQ
+64 TQQ

-95 LPSLSGCAGGES
+95 LPSLSGCAGTES
-107 AATGDNATSSQQVSA
+107 VANGGNATSSQQVSA
-122 GRAAAKLSD
+122 GSAAAKLSD
-131 IPEYSGALCIDINE
+131 IPEYSGALCIDVNK
-145 GQPGFSADDAAH
+145 GQPGFSADDAARE
-157 GSFME
+157 SFME
-162 FSELDFEGRCGTAF
+162 FSELDFEGRCGTAT

-287 SVEDGGQAIRFNVF
+287 SVEDGGQTIRFNVF

-321 SEIPAVKTK
+321 SEVPAVKTK
-330 GEATITRGMSGDAA
+330 GETTTTRGTGTDAA
-344 LSQSAP
+344 LSQYAA
-350 SKGKTNASDASSSS
+350 SKGEAGASGTSGSSDTSSS
-364 TSSNT
+364 TQAAPSGSSD
-369 ASGNGAR
+369 AK
-376 ATASDSAGT
+376 T

-390 SSANTAEQQTYV
+390 SSASTTEQQTYI

-416 GVQSMSPS
+416 SVQSMSPS

-431 LRQTLIDEGYSPC
+431 LRQTLIDEGYTPC